1 MRTSK
6 LISTISYNSDEYLVN
21 TLNSLL
27 ADNKISFWAYITH
40 LPEKNENKKHKHV
53 MLYPNGIVDTDKIRA
68 EFAEIVPDN
77 SIPLSVMPFRTSK
90 FGDAYLYFIHD
101 KTYLLSKGQEKKYY
115 YDVNDI
121 VCSNRDFFSELISSV
136 DFSKYNKINVLLDAI
151 EHNISFELL
160 VASGRVP
167 ITQIRNYERAYE
179 LLTINSKLDSI
190 RVYDKKEIINGE
202 QVYFKE
208 PILFDN

>member
-21 TLNSLL
+21 TLNSFLT
-27 ADNKISFWAYITH
+27 DNKISFWAYITH

-53 MLYPNGIVDTDKIRA
+53 MIYPNGIVDTDKIRA

-90 FGDAYLYFIHD
+90 FVDAYLYFIHD
-101 KTYLLSKGQEKKYY
+101 EAYLASKGQEKKYH
-115 YDVNDI
+115 YDINDI
-121 VCSNRDFFSELISSV
+121 ICSDRGFLSELISSV

-179 LLTINSKLDSI
+179 LLTINSKLEST
-190 RVYDKKEIINGE
+190 RAYDKKEIIYGK
-202 QVYFKE
+202 QVSFHE
-208 PILFDN
+208 PILFDK